1 MSQYPPAPGP
11 EGPPMPVLVSVA
23 PPAKQ
28 RWITVAFRLILVI
41 PHVVVLWALGTFAA
55 ILVII
60 GWFAALFTGRLPDFC
75 ASFLV
80 VYLRWY
86 LRVMAYLLLLTDVYP
101 PFALEGDGYPV
112 RFAIQPGRLSR
123 LAVLFRII
131 LVIPAAVLAILLQ
144 YGVATIVLF
153 IAWLIT
159 LITGSLPA
167 SLHQAFAAVLRF
179 QARYLGYAY
188 LLTATYPGGLFGDRQ
203 TSGYAAPGYAAPG
216 YGTPDYGVPGV
227 GMPGPLQPP
236 TEWQLTLGDGA
247 RLLVIVFIVLG
258 AVTGVGGIAFDT
270 NLTGKVNA
278 AEAAVQVQNA
288 YQRLTSQVSG
298 LESDEASCK
307 QAPQPLTCAESVLK
321 SMASDMTAF
330 NTSIQNTAMPD
341 DAAADQGKLEADT
354 TEATRIL
361 NQLSTAQSISQ
372 YTTILASSNLTAY
385 LNGITSDSQALY
397 KSLGGLQDAG

>member
-1 MSQYPPAPGP
+1 
-11 EGPPMPVLVSVA
+11 
-23 PPAKQ
+23 
-28 RWITVAFRLILVI
+28 VAFRLILVI
-41 PHVVVLWALGTFAA
+41 PHAVVLWALGTFAA

-112 RFAIQPGRLSR
+112 RFAIQPGRLNR

-131 LVIPAAVLAILLQ
+131 LVIPAAVLSMLLQ
-144 YGVATIVLF
+144 YGVVTIVLF

-179 QARYLGYAY
+179 QARYFGYAY
-188 LLTATYPGGLFGDRQ
+188 MLTATYPGGLFGDRR
-203 TSGYAAPGYAAPG
+203 TSGYAAPGYAAP
-216 YGTPDYGVPGV
+216 DYDALHV
-227 GMPGPLQPP
+227 GMPGPLQLR

-258 AVTGVGGIAFDT
+258 AVTGVGGIAFST

-288 YQRLTSQVSG
+288 YQRLTSQVSR
-298 LESDEASCK
+298 LESSEASCK
-307 QAPQPLTCAESVLK
+307 QAPQPLTCAQSVLK

-330 NTSIQNTAMPD
+330 NTSIQNTAMPH
-341 DAAADQGKLEADT
+341 DAAADQRKLEADI

-361 NQLSTAQSISQ
+361 SKLSTAQSASQ
-372 YTTILASSNLTAY
+372 YSAILASSNLTAY
-385 LNGITSDSQALY
+385 LDGITSDSQALY
-397 KSLGGLQDAG
+397 KSLSQSQVQEAG